1 MSEISSQEFINKLNE
16 VQELMLKENYR
27 KAIIILDK
35 LKVIDKQNDYNYNLT
50 HKLYQLDSNVH
61 SLYNQQIILQL
72 IFERSREKK
81 EIFFNELQELLK
93 TEESLDIDIGTL
105 KREIEILVL
114 RSLLTCTIED
124 NRILL

>member
-16 VQELMLKENYR
+16 VQELMLKEDYR

-35 LKVIDKQNDYNYNLT
+35 LKIIDKQNDYNYNLS

-72 IFERSREKK
+72 IFNLSREKK
-81 EIFFNELQELLK
+81 EIFFTELQELLK
-93 TEESLDIDIGTL
+93 TEESLEIDIGTL

-124 NRILL
+124 NRIQL